1 MKDSFLEA
9 DIYDPEKLDELY
21 KELPFL
27 SKIIKIE
34 LQRVKKPIAHLHDQ
48 K

>member
-9 DIYDPEKLDELY
+9 DIYDPENLDELDN
-21 KELPFL
+21 ELPFL

-34 LQRVKKPIAHLHDQ
+34 LQRVEKPIANLHDQ